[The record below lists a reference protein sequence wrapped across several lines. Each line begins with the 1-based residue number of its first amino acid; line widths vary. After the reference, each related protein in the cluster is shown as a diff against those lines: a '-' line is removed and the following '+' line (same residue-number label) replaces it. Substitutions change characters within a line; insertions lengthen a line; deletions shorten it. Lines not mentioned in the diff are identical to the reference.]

1 MGLLIFAI
9 IILLYHRNSPIYV
22 TIYPVI
28 YDKESIYTE
37 RMMPMSI
44 RRDIP
49 LEEFEIIISPPSNR
63 LASMCVNIYE
73 DGKFNLNGKLAAKIG
88 GKKLEIRL
96 TRDGK
101 YLCLIENGNIA
112 FPKSGSCKIPEVI
125 AKLKDAKISFPAK
138 YEIMYSDATQT
149 WQGPLEENPIMKPSE
164 KAHSTRK
171 RSNS

>member
-1 MGLLIFAI
+1 M
-9 IILLYHRNSPIYV
+9 S
-22 TIYPVI
+22 
-28 YDKESIYTE
+28 
-37 RMMPMSI
+37 MSI

-88 GKKLEIRL
+88 GKKLGIRL

-101 YLCLIENGNIA
+101 YLCLIENGDIA
-112 FPKSGSCKIPEVI
+112 FPKSGSCKIPEVTT
-125 AKLKDAKISFPAK
+125 KLKDAKISFPAK
-138 YEIMYSDATQT
+138 YEVMYSETTQT

-164 KAHSTRK
+164 KVPSTRK

>member
-1 MGLLIFAI
+1 M
-9 IILLYHRNSPIYV
+9 S
-22 TIYPVI
+22 
-28 YDKESIYTE
+28 
-37 RMMPMSI
+37 MSI

-63 LASMCVNIYE
+63 LASMCVNIYA
-73 DGKFNLNGKLAAKIG
+73 DGKFNLNRKLAARIG
-88 GKKLEIRL
+88 GKKLGIRL

-125 AKLKDAKISFPAK
+125 EKLKDAKISFPAK
-138 YEIMYSDATQT
+138 YEVVFSESTQT

-164 KAHSTRK
+164 KVRSTK
-171 RSNS
+171 KHSNS